1 MAVMIKGRRITLRRV
16 EPADY
21 AHILRWQN
29 DPVVFRWMDYVRPF
43 SAEDIRASEEQA
55 TVEGHPFIIE
65 FEGKPLGRIG
75 LNNFRP
81 RDRMASLYIF
91 VGDRESWGQ
100 GYGHD
105 ALMTL
110 LAYAFD
116 ACNLRMVE
124 LWTLADNE
132 RALRL
137 YKSCGFVE
145 EARLRARSWIEGEYV
160 DHLIMSI
167 NAEEFGRVRA
177 DNGI

>member
-1 MAVMIKGRRITLRRV
+1 MATMIKGRRVTLRRV

-21 AHILRWQN
+21 PHIQRWQN
-29 DPVVFRWMDYVRPF
+29 DPVVFRFMDYLRPF
-43 SAEDIRASEEQA
+43 SLEDIKESEERA

-65 FEGKPLGRIG
+65 ADGKPMGRIG

-81 RDRMASLYIF
+81 RDQLASLYIF
-91 VGDRESWGQ
+91 VGERDVWGQ
-100 GYGHD
+100 GFGRD
-105 ALMTL
+105 ALITL

-137 YKSCGFVE
+137 YKSCGFIE

-167 NAEEFGRVRA
+167 NAEEFGRIRA
-177 DNGI
+177 DYGI